1 MHTDPTNAARV
12 RPEQTDAKTLTRS
25 QNEYESITFEQSCE
39 QVPNE
44 AAVEAELEEHA
55 SLQHGH
61 GHTCRKPPRW
71 PPRRPQ
77 HRPARPGGGPS
88 VGTGP
93 PEVRGAAG
101 AAQVDVV
108 YAFTDSM
115 CLLEQLT
122 CRSTKAEALYGE
134 RVTSATRWRTSA
146 MDSRASR
153 LIWPSRTRWAVSS
166 FVKVTETRAEA
177 AEKGVLSQ
185 GENFSN
191 EDTVSDLDHLPEGP
205 WVPSDARE
213 AQRISGKSVTSPRQG
228 MVSQACMS
236 NDPYTRP
243 RGTSG

>member
-12 RPEQTDAKTLTRS
+12 RQEQTDAKTLTRS
-25 QNEYESITFEQSCE
+25 QNEYESITFEQCCE

-61 GHTCRKPPRW
+61 GHACRKPPRW

-134 RVTSATRWRTSA
+134 RVTSLIDWRTSA

-166 FVKVTETRAEA
+166 VVKDTGRRVEA
-177 AEKGVLSQ
+177 AEDGSLSQ
-185 GENFSN
+185 GEIFSN
-191 EDTVSDLDHLPEGP
+191 EDMVSDSDHPPEGP
-205 WVPSDARE
+205 WAPSDTRE
-213 AQRISGKSVTSPRQG
+213 AQRINEKSVTSPRQG
-228 MVSQACMS
+228 MA
-236 NDPYTRP
+236 R
-243 RGTSG
+243 

>member
-1 MHTDPTNAARV
+1 MHTDQTNAARV
-12 RPEQTDAKTLTRS
+12 RQEQTDATTLTRS
-25 QNEYESITFEQSCE
+25 QNEYESITFEQCCE

-61 GHTCRKPPRW
+61 GHACRKPPRW

-134 RVTSATRWRTSA
+134 RVTSLIDWRTSA

-153 LIWPSRTRWAVSS
+153 LIWPSRTRWAVRASPGLGGRALIMKCTLLGRPQSS
-166 FVKVTETRAEA
+166 SHSNAGAGGRPLSMSPAFGMRPSLLEA
-177 AEKGVLSQ
+177 MALAR
-185 GENFSN
+185 
-191 EDTVSDLDHLPEGP
+191 
-205 WVPSDARE
+205 ARE
-213 AQRISGKSVTSPRQG
+213 LS
-228 MVSQACMS
+228 
-236 NDPYTRP
+236 
-243 RGTSG
+243 

>member
-1 MHTDPTNAARV
+1 MP
-12 RPEQTDAKTLTRS
+12 K
-25 QNEYESITFEQSCE
+25 
-39 QVPNE
+39 E
-44 AAVEAELEEHA
+44 AAVEAKLEEHA

-108 YAFTDSM
+108 SNFPDSM

-134 RVTSATRWRTSA
+134 RVTSPTDWRTSA

-166 FVKVTETRAEA
+166 VVKVTESSCGGCRRWVA
-177 AEKGVLSQ
+177 Q
-185 GENFSN
+185 PGEIFSN
-191 EDTVSDLDHLPEGP
+191 EDTVSDSDHPPEGP
-205 WVPSDARE
+205 WAPSDARE
-213 AQRISGKSVTSPRQG
+213 AQRISGESVTSPRQG
-228 MVSQACMS
+228 MVSPACTTQAVAAS
-236 NDPYTRP
+236 LY
-243 RGTSG
+243 S